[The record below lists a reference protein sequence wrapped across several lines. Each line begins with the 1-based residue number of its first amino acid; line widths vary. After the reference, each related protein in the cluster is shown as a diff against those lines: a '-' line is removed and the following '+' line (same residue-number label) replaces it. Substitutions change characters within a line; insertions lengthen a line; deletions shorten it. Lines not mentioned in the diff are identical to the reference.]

1 MTERRGRRSQADLDD
16 QAGDRPAR
24 RWKRRCRAREPS
36 RFGAGVVLL
45 TGGGAAA
52 RGSQAEARLADEVA
66 RYEEWR
72 PVGAGL
78 PDWMYP
84 TMDTLQWVISG
95 LFLLEY
101 ACRIWAAERRLQY
114 LSRSPEQ

>member
-1 MTERRGRRSQADLDD
+1 MVAVLKPIWTTKRET
-16 QAGDRPAR
+16 AR
-24 RWKRRCRAREPS
+24 R
-36 RFGAGVVLL
+36 V
-45 TGGGAAA
+45 GGSGAAA

-66 RYEEWR
+66 RYEDRR